1 MPLEVQR
8 KSNGYFNQA
17 FLSATYKT
25 TKAFGRFTNKYTLQ
39 DSKGLLVESNWSGC
53 PPSLRLLL
61 AALLT
66 TYLSRSFFSRTKTM
80 LTVLKTSTAIAS
92 NSVVEV
98 YFCQLLATFVKLI
111 G

>member
-1 MPLEVQR
+1 MPLGVLR

-25 TKAFGRFTNKYTLQ
+25 TKAFERFTNKYTLQ

-66 TYLSRSFFSRTKTM
+66 TYVPKSIFFQPHK
-80 LTVLKTSTAIAS
+80 
-92 NSVVEV
+92 NDGVVYIPV
-98 YFCQLLATFVKLI
+98 DSSKNVDCHRI
-111 G
+111 